1 MGNMNSPEHSPD
13 RSSRPRRLLSNS
25 PKNKSNNETPIFEKP
40 RIIRNLS
47 KINKILSKPKNIMT
61 FISQA
66 ENFILLKS
74 MNDST
79 NIGFNHLNI
88 LIENTFNNP
97 FLEDQIKYLQ
107 IVDDSI
113 DKKIL
118 GKLNNQSRENN
129 QKQMENL
136 INNLLEINDI
146 SNNNINIG
154 NISSI
159 HKKNGKFLSRE
170 ESPLSQRDDELD
182 LTSFS
187 TTIGGK
193 ISPTASNYNKN
204 QNSKQIKTFKIK
216 KKNGLIIDGNY
227 NSTNNNINYKNIS
240 SRQDSPTSLNS
251 INSSN
256 NISNVLSSINATNFH
271 SKNSSSNTSLKEK
284 NYKKKYKNDDR
295 NNSYNNNLIN
305 NTIIKE
311 NNYNSNNYYI
321 NNNKTNISNNNN
333 VIKISKISNK
343 NNNIISKKVVKKT
356 LITPQKKNSGPIDN
370 TKSPRKSNINNDINK
385 TTKNILSNIDNNNN
399 TSYMQ
404 NNLSNIDNNND
415 LSIQNN
421 LNNLSN
427 LSNNNNLNNN
437 KKCENNNKKIKIGFT
452 IPKLNI
458 IDDNRTKSPNS
469 IINNKIKNT
478 NNIEEENENSQIIF
492 NNVRTLTDRNNYS
505 YSNNNSS
512 MINNMSSLNQ
522 NSKINNTNI
531 IDDKKY
537 IKILNDSD
545 SAQLKTEPNKDINS
559 YSQITTNKK
568 KVINEKNKNP
578 FKTKTYKIQGKIN
591 QLNYRNIRKVEGDK
605 HIRLN
610 TINIDN
616 INNNILSKEN
626 KTIDN
631 EDKINKATSNKKIQR
646 KEGSLENIQ
655 KKNDISK
662 CAKNIIKKKVNVKN
676 KNIIINTKKLDLQN
690 NLKTNVVSK
699 NNITKEN
706 NNIINNKK
714 QDIKKK
720 KEILFD
726 DNLDNINFLDEELQN
741 TSDIK
746 NDESKKPIL
755 NTEEIFNKKK
765 LKPKKNITIENKT
778 IDIDEIKNKNINI
791 NINNNNITK
800 NSDENKNKI
809 KKKIVKKPKKQKINN
824 LVFNIDL
831 SNDKDDK
838 KNMGNNNISDDN
850 KSKSED
856 ISDNSLS
863 HEEKIQINN
872 LEGKIGK
879 PLKDKNNIIN
889 NDNKIDINK
898 KKIFTNNTQNKINKN
913 KDKDNKFISFDTDKN
928 KVNIEKNKINAIIN
942 NKKKPKLIKETNNQ
956 NSKINRLVFEN
967 KDNNYDHNDD
977 DLDDVC
983 NFSGINNKSY
993 TNICDYNYKNDI
1005 FNDFL
1010 DEDLKRAHSPKII
1023 IHKKIN
1029 FDLNKTDN
1037 IDLKKNKFNINNN
1050 NNKENDNNDI
1060 FQNININKIQLQ
1072 ESNNNDNINMDV
1084 QSKAINIIKNKCNI
1098 IKDNNYTNILSKN
1111 VSNYSNDNFSFK
1123 VKNNEQLLYNSKKA
1137 LNNIEK
1143 ENKQLKNESIIESRA
1158 SSKFSFKINDDIHES
1173 EFNDIDFLD

>member
-1 MGNMNSPEHSPD
+1 MGNTNSPEHSPD
-13 RSSRPRRLLSNS
+13 RLSRPRRLLSNS
-25 PKNKSNNETPIFEKP
+25 PKTKSNEMPVFEKP
-40 RIIRNLS
+40 RVIRNLS

-61 FISQA
+61 FISQT
-66 ENFILLKS
+66 ENLILLKNL
-74 MNDST
+74 NDST
-79 NIGFNHLNI
+79 NIGLNHLNI

-107 IVDDSI
+107 IIDDLI
-113 DKKIL
+113 DKKI
-118 GKLNNQSRENN
+118 KLNYQNRECN

-136 INNLLEINDI
+136 INNLIEINDN
-146 SNNNINIG
+146 SNNINIG

-170 ESPLSQRDDELD
+170 ESPISQRDDELD

-193 ISPTASNYNKN
+193 ISPTSSNYNKN

-227 NSTNNNINYKNIS
+227 NSTNNNINNYKNIS

-251 INSSN
+251 IISSN

-271 SKNSSSNTSLKEK
+271 SKNSSNTSLKEK
-284 NYKKKYKNDDR
+284 NSKNKNKNNDR
-295 NNSYNNNLIN
+295 NNSYNNNIIN
-305 NTIIKE
+305 NTMIKE
-311 NNYNSNNYYI
+311 NNSNSNNYYI
-321 NNNKTNISNNNN
+321 NNNKTKIFNNNN
-333 VIKISKISNK
+333 AIKINKIANK
-343 NNNIISKKVVKKT
+343 NNKIISKKVVKKT
-356 LITPQKKNSGPIDN
+356 LITPQKKNSGPQDN
-370 TKSPRKSNINNDINK
+370 TKQPRKSNINNDINK
-385 TTKNILSNIDNNNN
+385 TTINNTSNIHKNILSNIDNNN

-404 NNLSNIDNNND
+404 NNLSNIENNND

-421 LNNLSN
+421 LNNISN
-427 LSNNNNLNNN
+427 LSNNNNYINN
-437 KKCENNNKKIKIGFT
+437 KKGENNKKIKIGFA

-458 IDDNRTKSPNS
+458 TDDIRAKSPNS
-469 IINNKIKNT
+469 ILNNKILNS
-478 NNIEEENENSQIIF
+478 NNLEEENENSQIIF
-492 NNVRTLTDRNNYS
+492 NNVRTLTQRNNYS

-537 IKILNDSD
+537 IKILNDSN
-545 SAQLKTEPNKDINS
+545 SSHLKTEPNKDNNS
-559 YSQITTNKK
+559 YTQINANKK
-568 KVINEKNKNP
+568 KIINEKNKNP
-578 FKTKTYKIQGKIN
+578 FKNKTYKIQGKIN
-591 QLNYRNIRKVEGDK
+591 QLNNRNIRKVEGDK
-605 HIRLN
+605 LIRMNTLN
-610 TINIDN
+610 VDN
-616 INNNILSKEN
+616 TNNNILSKDN

-631 EDKINKATSNKKIQR
+631 EDKIIKATSNKKIIQR

-655 KKNDISK
+655 KKKDISK
-662 CAKNIIKKKVNVKN
+662 CTKNIIKKKINDKN
-676 KNIIINTKKLDLQN
+676 KNIIINTKKLDTQN
-690 NLKTNVVSK
+690 NLKINITSK
-699 NNITKEN
+699 NNITKGN
-706 NNIINNKK
+706 NNVLNNKK
-714 QDIKKK
+714 QEIKQKK
-720 KEILFD
+720 VILFD
-726 DNLDNINFLDEELQN
+726 DNLDNINFLDEEFQN
-741 TSDIK
+741 SSDIK

-765 LKPKKNITIENKT
+765 IKPKKNITIENKT
-778 IDIDEIKNKNINI
+778 NEIDEIKNKNIN
-791 NINNNNITK
+791 NNIIK
-800 NSDENKNKI
+800 NCDENKNKI

-824 LVFNIDL
+824 MVFNIDL

-838 KNMGNNNISDDN
+838 INMDNKNISDDN

-863 HEEKIQINN
+863 HEEKIQIKN

-889 NDNKIDINK
+889 NDNKIYINNK
-898 KKIFTNNTQNKINKN
+898 KNTVNNNTTQNKINKQ
-913 KDKDNKFISFDTDKN
+913 KDKFISFDNDNN
-928 KVNIEKNKINAIIN
+928 KVNIEKNKTNLNNN
-942 NKKKPKLIKETNNQ
+942 NKKIPKLIKETNNP
-956 NSKINRLVFEN
+956 NSKINRLVFD
-967 KDNNYDHNDD
+967 KSYDNIDD

-1023 IHKKIN
+1023 IHKKKK
-1029 FDLNKTDN
+1029 FDLGNTDN
-1037 IDLKKNKFNINNN
+1037 IDLKNDKCINNN
-1050 NNKENDNNDI
+1050 NIENDNNDI
-1060 FQNININKIQLQ
+1060 FQNININNIKLQ
-1072 ESNNNDNINMDV
+1072 ENTNNDFINIDE
-1084 QSKAINIIKNKCNI
+1084 QPKAINIIKNKCNN
-1098 IKDNNYTNILSKN
+1098 IKDNNITNILSKN

-1123 VKNNEQLLYNSKKA
+1123 VKNNEQLYNSKKL
-1137 LNNIEK
+1137 LNNLEK
-1143 ENKQLKNESIIESRA
+1143 ENKQLKNESIIESCG
-1158 SSKFSFKINDDIHES
+1158 SSKFNFKINDDIHES